1 MIAQAQKEYE
11 PQPPVGQ
18 TSFGS
23 SIDPRR
29 NQSDAYRR
37 STTDGDPFLFW
48 FSAAS
53 PPANALSH
61 PAGQPSIRTRLT
73 GFPPGRAR
81 TTRPPNA
88 RDDPGPAAVFGSPLE
103 APALHARPSLL
114 YTDRPAQS
122 GSRPSL
128 KQQRQ
133 YEEQMSPA
141 TAVHFVVI
149 YTSTPP
155 LNRTTRNPY
164 LHQTPPNY
172 TRRVSATVWS
182 QNQTTNLL
190 FLLLLLL
197 LFGRGGSTTSSTAAG
212 DSNSSSP
219 STRGNL

>member
-1 MIAQAQKEYE
+1 MNETWIGCWLVLLLLL
-11 PQPPVGQ
+11 PPPGGWLDMEVEGLRDVPGFMEDGKGGRGYSDRPSSKGMRATAAGWA

-48 FSAAS
+48 FSAAN

-61 PAGQPSIRTRLT
+61 PAGQRSIRTTLT

-122 GSRPSL
+122 GSRPS
-128 KQQRQ
+128 QVTYEQQ
-133 YEEQMSPA
+133 YEERMSPA
-141 TAVHFVVI
+141 TAVHFIV
-149 YTSTPP
+149 
-155 LNRTTRNPY
+155 
-164 LHQTPPNY
+164 
-172 TRRVSATVWS
+172 
-182 QNQTTNLL
+182 
-190 FLLLLLL
+190 
-197 LFGRGGSTTSSTAAG
+197 
-212 DSNSSSP
+212 
-219 STRGNL
+219 